1 MFERIFE
8 VPLQAELEESEGLTS
23 TEDRLSTR
31 FVPVRLPLWRESLVA
46 LDWVALHAS
55 PVYRGAGIPHGDG
68 APVILIPGFLGTDAY
83 LVEMHRWLGRVGY
96 RSYLS
101 NIGHNAECP
110 NILTQRLFRT
120 MNRAS
125 RETGRKVHLVG
136 HSLGGII
143 ARSAAGQRP
152 RRVAQVITM
161 GSPVSQVRA
170 HPLVLAMASFVRG
183 RVQWR
188 HRSSVEPQCYT
199 GECNCEFVQSLHRG
213 LPSAIRRTSI
223 YTKTDGI
230 VDWRS
235 CLYGDEN
242 ANIEVSSTHGGLA
255 FNAQVFRE
263 IAFLLSPD
271 GRLASDE

>member
-1 MFERIFE
+1 M
-8 VPLQAELEESEGLTS
+8 VPCSRVEESEGLKNA
-23 TEDRLSTR
+23 EDRLSTR
-31 FVPVRLPLWRESLVA
+31 FVPVLVPLWREMLVA

-55 PVYRGAGIPHGDG
+55 PVYRGSGIPHGDG
-68 APVILIPGFLGTDAY
+68 APVVLIPGFLATDAY
-83 LVEMHRWLGRVGY
+83 LTEMHRWLGRIGY
-96 RSYLS
+96 RPYLS

-110 NILTQRLFRT
+110 DILTQRLFRT
-120 MNRAS
+120 MDRAF
-125 RETGRKVHLVG
+125 RETGRKMQLVG

-152 RRVAQVITM
+152 SQVAQVITM
-161 GSPVSQVRA
+161 GSPVSEIRA
-170 HPLVLAMASFVRG
+170 HPTVLAMVSFVRG

-188 HRSSVEPQCYT
+188 HRSRVEPQCYT
-199 GECNCEFVQSLHRG
+199 GECNCEFVQSLRRG
-213 LPSAIRRTSI
+213 LPPAIRRVSI

-235 CLYGDEN
+235 CLHGDAN

-255 FNAQVFRE
+255 FNPQVFRE

-271 GRLASDE
+271 GQLPGDE

>member
-1 MFERIFE
+1 MSARSR
-8 VPLQAELEESEGLTS
+8 AEGSEGLRS
-23 TEDRLSTR
+23 PEDQLSTR
-31 FVPVRLPLWRESLVA
+31 FVPVRVPLWREMLVA

-68 APVILIPGFLGTDAY
+68 APVVLVPGFLGTDAY
-83 LVEMHRWLGRVGY
+83 LVEMHRWLGRMGY

-120 MNRAS
+120 MNRAY
-125 RETGRKVHLVG
+125 RETGRKMHLVG

-143 ARSAAGQRP
+143 ARSAAGRRP
-152 RRVAQVITM
+152 SRVAQVITM
-161 GSPVSQVRA
+161 GSPINQVRA
-170 HPLVLAMASFVRG
+170 HPMVLAMASFVRG
-183 RVQWR
+183 RIQWR
-188 HRSSVEPQCYT
+188 HRSRVEPQCYT
-199 GECNCEFVQSLHRG
+199 GECTCEFVQSLRRG
-213 LPSAIRRTSI
+213 LPAAIRRVSI
-223 YTKTDGI
+223 YTKSDGI

-235 CLYGDEN
+235 CLYEDEN

-255 FNAQVFRE
+255 FNPQAFRE

-271 GRLASDE
+271 GRLPSDE